1 MNWEVEIMK
10 SKASYFSISKP
21 LIAENLRRFWAIPA
35 LSFLVY
41 FLSGVFPILMSYS
54 HLNDISSYI
63 RMSLANQQPFYMFA
77 HLMFPIIAAV
87 VIFRYLQGVSSV
99 SVMHSMPF
107 TRAKLYNSGFL
118 SGLILIA
125 APILAN
131 GLILIAISKPVYRQ
145 YGTET
150 GLVTEALNLF
160 SRADILNWI
169 WVSLII
175 AFVVYA
181 VSVFAGIVTGNGL
194 MHFATGIWFNFLIP
208 ALYAVFIAYFSHYLY
223 GFDTSG
229 NWGEYGMR
237 ISPFLNVLRSE
248 GVFGAGIMIYYV
260 ASFLVLYGITGFLYQ
275 KRKLERATDT
285 LVFGF
290 MEPII
295 CYLIA
300 FLGMT
305 LLGFYF
311 EVLGESE
318 LYFYGGLAAGTV
330 IFFIIGQMIVKKT
343 PRIYNMKSLKSAG
356 VYALIAVLFLLGLNF
371 DVTGFERRVPSLNR
385 IENFSINEEFAL
397 GGKFGTYYWND
408 RSFYK
413 NSGDEGFRMKDP
425 GNIAAVTSL
434 HQSLID
440 NKARFEDMKSWA
452 NIYNSSVYLQYNPD
466 AAISLTR
473 RYQIDYDFFRNSPDF
488 KMIYESKEFKDHFT
502 PLNLDYTGLTSIE
515 VNSEIPYLEPVVIK
529 NQTDIMEFMACLD
542 RDFHEQTFEDMVSL
556 KRPYAAVMINF
567 KFKNKNSD
575 TPERPLDNSVTYRIT
590 ENYANTIQW
599 LADHGYSD
607 RFVRS
612 AADVEAIDL
621 LHYARTEVIGAPGV
635 YVQDRS
641 MLGYGYATKEYSIE
655 TEVLQIT
662 DPEKIQE
669 LLDTYETQNINYS
682 DYYYGVI
689 YYKGNGEL
697 APDQYYLDRYGY
709 IPEPAEKYKMESSG
723 HTVQIYFNEGNIPDY
738 VLEYFKSKENR

>member
-1 MNWEVEIMK
+1 MK
-10 SKASYFSISKP
+10 LKASYFSISKP
-21 LIAENLRRFWAIPA
+21 LIIENLRRFWAIPA
-35 LSFLVY
+35 LAFLVY

-54 HLNDISSYI
+54 HLSDMASYI

-107 TRAKLYNSGFL
+107 TRAKLYNSSFI

-131 GLILIAISKPVYRQ
+131 GLILLAISKPVYRQ

-150 GLVTEALNLF
+150 GLVTETVNLF

-175 AFVVYA
+175 AFVAYA
-181 VSVFAGIVTGNGL
+181 VAVFAGMVTGNGL

-229 NWGEYGMR
+229 NWGEFGMR
-237 ISPFLNVLRSE
+237 ISPFLNVLQSE
-248 GVFGAGIMIYYV
+248 GVFGPGITIFYI
-260 ASFLVLYGITGFLYQ
+260 ASFLALYGITSFLYQ
-275 KRKLERATDT
+275 KRKLERASDS

-343 PRIYNMKSLKSAG
+343 PRIFNMKSLKSAG
-356 VYALIAVLFLLGLNF
+356 IYALIAVLFLLGLNY
-371 DVTGFERRVPSLNR
+371 DVTGFERRVPADKRVDS
-385 IENFSINEEFAL
+385 FSISEDFTI
-397 GGKFGTYYWND
+397 GGKFGAYYWNG
-408 RSFYK
+408 RSLYR
-413 NSGDEGFRMKDP
+413 NTGYEGGFLMKDP

-434 HQSLID
+434 HRSLID
-440 NKARFEDMKSWA
+440 NKERFENLFESSV
-452 NIYNSSVYLQYNPD
+452 NIYNSSVYLRYNPE
-466 AAISLTR
+466 AAVSMTR
-473 RYQIDYDFFRNSPDF
+473 RYRVDYDFFRSSPDF
-488 KMIYESKEFKDHFT
+488 KKIYESKEFKDHFS
-502 PLNLDYTGLTSIE
+502 PLNLNYTGLVSIN
-515 VNSEIPYLEPVVIK
+515 VNSEVPFREAVEISS
-529 NQTDIMEFMACLD
+529 QADIQEFMTCLD
-542 RDFHEQTFEDMVSL
+542 RDFHNQTFEDMVSL
-556 KRPYAAVMINF
+556 KRPYANVTIRF
-567 KFKNKNSD
+567 KYKDENSN
-575 TPERPLDNSVTYRIT
+575 TPERLLENSANYRIT
-590 ENYANTIQW
+590 DNYANTIKW
-599 LADHGYSD
+599 LADHGYGD
-607 RFVRS
+607 RFVQS
-612 AADVEAIDL
+612 AAEVEAIEL
-621 LHYARTEVIGAPGV
+621 YHYVQTDGVVSPGV
-635 YVQDRS
+635 YVEDRG
-641 MLGYGYATKEYSIE
+641 MPGYGYVTKEWSME
-655 TEVLQIT
+655 TEGFRIT
-662 DPEKIQE
+662 DPGKIQE
-669 LLDTYETQNINYS
+669 LLDTYETQNINYG

-689 YYKGNGEL
+689 FYKGNGDL
-697 APDQYYLDRYGY
+697 PPDQYYLDRYGY
-709 IPEPAEKYKMESSG
+709 IPEQAEKYKMWSSEY
-723 HTVQIYFNEGNIPDY
+723 TVQVYFNEGNIPGY
-738 VLEYFKSKENR
+738 VLEYFKDKEKR